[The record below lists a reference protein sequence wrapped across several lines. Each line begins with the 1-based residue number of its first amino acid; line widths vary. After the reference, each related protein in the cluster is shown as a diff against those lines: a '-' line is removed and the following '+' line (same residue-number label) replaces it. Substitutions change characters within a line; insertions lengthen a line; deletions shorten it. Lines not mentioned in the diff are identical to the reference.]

1 MVNWAIVGLGDIVRK
16 RVAAA
21 IREQPN
27 CALYACVTRDPE
39 ARKADIESFA
49 PQKVFDSLDRML
61 ADPKVDV
68 VYLATP
74 VWLHA
79 AQTIASLKAGKDV
92 LVEKPMALNARE
104 SAQMC
109 AVAEQTGRRLAVAY
123 YRRYW
128 ARFRLVKEILDR
140 GDLGQVLEV
149 RMALHGWYRPGPS
162 DAGAWRLNREL
173 SGGGV
178 LSDVGCHRLDLAAW
192 WFGLP
197 RRVVADVAT
206 RTQDYDVEDS
216 AYVLMELAG
225 GVRLIGSF
233 LWNSKTRTDEID
245 VVGTEAT
252 ITLRPCDGPDVT
264 LTAGDTSQH
273 WELPRPPN
281 AHRPLIDEFV
291 SAVIEGRPPQFTGP
305 DGMRATQIID
315 AIHKSAQQGSWLEVD
330 IAGHRGLEG
339 SV

>member
-21 IREQPN
+21 VREQPEST
-27 CALYACVTRDPE
+27 LYACVVRDPE
-39 ARKADIESFA
+39 ARKADIESFV
-49 PQKVFDSLDRML
+49 PRRVYDNLDRML
-61 ADPKVDV
+61 ADPSVDV

-79 AQTIASLKAGKDV
+79 PQAIASLKAGKDV

-128 ARFRLVKEILDR
+128 ARFRLVKEMLDR
-140 GDLGQVLEV
+140 GDLGQVLDV

-162 DAGAWRLNREL
+162 DAGAWRVNREL

-225 GVRLIGSF
+225 GVRLVGSF
-233 LWNSKTRTDEID
+233 LWNSKIRTDEID
-245 VVGTEAT
+245 IVGTEAT

-264 LTAGDTSQH
+264 VTAGDTSQRR
-273 WELPRPPN
+273 ELPRPAN
-281 AHRPLIDEFV
+281 AHRPLIDEFA
-291 SAVIEGRPPQFTGP
+291 SAVIEGRPPQFTGS

-315 AIHKSAQQGSWLEVD
+315 AIYQSAQQRSWLKT
-330 IAGHRGLEG
+330 G
-339 SV
+339 

>member
-1 MVNWAIVGLGDIVRK
+1 MVNWAVVGLGDILRK
-16 RVAAA
+16 RAAAA
-21 IREQPN
+21 IREQPKST
-27 CALYACVTRDPE
+27 LYACVTRNPQ

-49 PQKVFDSLDRML
+49 PQKVYDNLDRML
-61 ADPKVDV
+61 ADPSVDV

-104 SAQMC
+104 AAEMC
-109 AVAEQTGRRLAVAY
+109 AVADETGRRLAVAY
-123 YRRYW
+123 YRRLW
-128 ARFRLVKEILDR
+128 DRFRLVRETLDR

-149 RMALHGWYRPGPS
+149 RMALHGWYRP
-162 DAGAWRLNREL
+162 DASHPGAWRLNRQL

-178 LSDVGCHRLDLAAW
+178 LCDVGCHRLDLAAW

-206 RTQDYDVEDS
+206 RTHDYDVEDS
-216 AYVLMELAG
+216 AYVLMEWAG
-225 GVRLIGSF
+225 GLRLVGSF

-245 VVGTEAT
+245 IVGTEGKIA
-252 ITLRPCDGPDVT
+252 LRPCDGPDVT
-264 LTAGDTSQH
+264 ITAGQTSQRR
-273 WELPRPPN
+273 ELPRPPN
-281 AHRPLIDEFV
+281 AHRPLIDELT
-291 SAVIEGRPPQFTGP
+291 SAVIEDRPPQFTGP

-315 AIHKSAQQGSWLEVD
+315 AIYESARQGSWLE
-330 IAGHRGLEG
+330 IG
-339 SV
+339 